1 MKGELIKPGKYPPA
15 AIAKSGCAM
24 PLTIPAIARN
34 QAAKNAAARADR
46 SPGTE
51 ATQIPSHVRLKTTKT
66 ESGMPGRPSRTPNR
80 S

>member
-1 MKGELIKPGKYPPA
+1 
-15 AIAKSGCAM
+15 M
-24 PLTIPAIARN
+24 PLTIPAMARN
-34 QAAKNAAARADR
+34 QAAKNAAVRADR

-66 ESGMPGRPSRTPNR
+66 ESGMPGRPSKAPNR